1 MKISEHSIIS
11 NEWLDSEILRLT
23 SLYSEDTHRIGSKIE
38 ALLEVKKQ
46 LLSPMPLCENIFN
59 ACVQYGAECM
69 TEKPDLDIPNMPT
82 FLNSDIQLKQ
92 D

>member
-46 LLSPMPLCENIFN
+46 LLSPMPLCDKVFE
-59 ACVQYGAECM
+59 VGG
-69 TEKPDLDIPNMPT
+69 DISEDYVNSNSET
-82 FLNSDIQLKQ
+82 TWNELKNNYLNSDITL
-92 D
+92 